1 MAMSWL
7 FSLRV
12 LLLVSSLL
20 LADGMNKQDGNKM
33 TINELYGGH
42 ILSPGYPDPY
52 ADDVSHFWN
61 ITMPDS
67 FHVQL
72 YFSDFDVE
80 SSYLCEYDYVK
91 VMEGDKLV
99 GLFCGTEDTDTEKV
113 PGDRVIESKGSQ
125 LSLEF
130 TSDFSNV
137 DRHRGFMAHYRVV
150 DRDECAVDNGGCH
163 HFCHNYISGYYC
175 SCKAG
180 YWIMKDRETCK
191 FGCSRQVLTEL
202 SGTITTPEYPRM
214 YPIVLDCD
222 WKIQVEPGYV
232 VTLQFD
238 EGFDIEQHPEVS
250 CPYDNLKIQAGDEKY
265 GPYCGKTVPP
275 TITSTDHKMHVFFH
289 SDDSGENKGFRATY
303 FTTARPCEALSAPVY
318 GTMEG
323 SNFTYSQRVSFTC
336 GEGYYLD
343 GPDSRVCQA
352 DGTWSGVQP
361 TCKLVNC
368 GALPNISNGA
378 IEVDGNFSYSDIA
391 IYRCDE
397 FYEMVG
403 EGTRFCEANGKWTG
417 NEPSCKP
424 ICGESSFPSRD
435 RIVGGGP
442 SKKGAWP
449 WQALVIHQGAPRIR
463 KPFCGGALVDEKW
476 ILTAAHCVGENDILP
491 TGYLNVS
498 LGLHNRKEPDDN
510 VVFLEVKKVV
520 RHPDWNKDTFD
531 SDIALLE
538 LKEEVKL
545 TDYIRPVCLQRKARE
560 RSAQDVQEGRAGVVT
575 GWGRTSNVFGSEPGT
590 LQEVEVPVVD
600 QEECVSAYEGDY
612 PVTGNMMC
620 AGLRVGGKDSCD
632 GDSGGPLLFQ
642 DPDTTRFYV
651 AGIVSW
657 GQPGECGRARKYGV
671 YARVENFVQW
681 IKDTI
686 AED

>member
-424 ICGESSFPSRD
+424 ICGKPEFVTRGKL
-435 RIVGGGP
+435 VGGRP
-442 SKKGAWP
+442 AMRGAWP
-449 WQALVIHQGAPRIR
+449 WMAMLYRTPRG
-463 KPFCGGALVDEKW
+463 PFCGGTLLGDQWV
-476 ILTAAHCVGENDILP
+476 LTAAHCLVSPVTFDPILK
-491 TGYLNVS
+491 GSFSVK
-498 LGLHNRKEPDDN
+498 LGKHKARD
-510 VVFLEVKKVV
+510 
-520 RHPDWNKDTFD
+520 KDTTEQTVQVAQIVVHPAFNFTTFLA
-531 SDIALLE
+531 DIALLKLE
-538 LKEEVKL
+538 SPARLNPYVSPICLLSEEEA
-545 TDYIRPVCLQRKARE
+545 IRTLLPGRE
-560 RSAQDVQEGRAGVVT
+560 GVVT
-575 GWGRTSNVFGSEPGT
+575 GWGHTDQGFIANELREVFLPLVDTDICNKTYDWTVTS
-590 LQEVEVPVVD
+590 D
-600 QEECVSAYEGDY
+600 
-612 PVTGNMMC
+612 MIC
-620 AGLRVGGKDSCD
+620 AGFQEGGKDACR
-632 GDSGGPLLFQ
+632 GDSGGPLAFFERTEEKWVQ
-642 DPDTTRFYV
+642 GGV
-651 AGIVSW
+651 VSW
-657 GQPGECGRARKYGV
+657 GWGCGRKNRYGV
-671 YARVENFVQW
+671 YTNVIQYLPW
-681 IKDTI
+681 IDEVMSGV
-686 AED
+686 A